1 MAVYDALADQLS
13 AHDRAAVETEDRVG
27 PEGSKLLKKSE
38 ATSRE
43 VRNRSEA
50 GLASSAMLPSDTPT
64 VTAPGGAPQPG
75 RPQRRV
81 STTAP
86 GATEP
91 AESGTAEPKVE
102 GKTEDKDVPDASAR
116 RAEKPTLA
124 APATPA
130 AKVDFV
136 DSSEKVESV
145 EWSRFKV

>member
-50 GLASSAMLPSDTPT
+50 GLDSSAMLPSDTPT
-64 VTAPGGAPQPG
+64 VTAPEGAPPPG
-75 RPQRRV
+75 RPQRKV

-86 GATEP
+86 GSSEP
-91 AESGTAEPKVE
+91 AESGIAEPRVE
-102 GKTEDKDVPDASAR
+102 GKTEGKEMFDASAQ
-116 RAEKPTLA
+116 RAEK
-124 APATPA
+124 ATP
-130 AKVDFV
+130 
-136 DSSEKVESV
+136 
-145 EWSRFKV
+145 